1 MRLGANLLQAR
12 FDDPEQ
18 LAEHYKVHGFRAAY
32 FPEYVTCT
40 SKDTGELAKIREAF
54 EKRDIVIGEL
64 GAWGNPFH
72 PDPETAKEN
81 VAYIIDRLA
90 MADEVGARCAAQMV
104 GNRLAGTPAGLGP
117 ENMSDEFYALSVDMT
132 RHIVDQVKP
141 RRAKLGFETFPFN
154 FLYSTDMYE
163 KYLMDINRPQYVTA
177 HLDAIN
183 LISSPLLYFSNGAV
197 MRDAVKR
204 LAPFGIAAMHLKD
217 LIMHPREPN
226 THLEEVALGQGGLD
240 IRALLKAVQEFLP
253 VDTPVLMEHLP
264 DAQYDEVLPVV
275 VEMGESVGVEFV

>member
-18 LAEHYKVHGFRAAY
+18 LAEHYRAHGFRAAY
-32 FPEYVTCT
+32 FPEYVACT

-72 PDPETAKEN
+72 PDPETAMEN

-104 GNRLAGTPAGLGP
+104 GNRLAGKPVGLGP
-117 ENMSDEFYALSVDMT
+117 ENMSDEFYELSVDMT

-154 FLYSTDMYE
+154 FLHSTDMYV
-163 KYLMDINRPQYVTA
+163 KYLRDIDRPQYVTA

-183 LISSPLLYFSNGAV
+183 LISSPLLYFSSGAV

-226 THLEEVALGQGGLD
+226 THLEEVALGQGGID

-275 VEMGESVGVEFV
+275 IEMGKSVGVEFA